1 MEVCKEGKE
10 EEPRRRFNAQEALV
24 WPKRQAG
31 VVSQKVGAVRFS
43 FAPCSVAVSVL
54 LHVNLFDRYLLGE
67 WLKMLGLLLAATMG
81 LLLMASLYDE
91 FRDLMQT
98 GASTAEILL
107 YFVTLTPSFLSVV
120 FPLSMLLSLLFV
132 LGKLHRNNELTAMR
146 AAGLNIFATT
156 RSLWLA
162 GVVFCGVS
170 LLLNSRVVPWS
181 VEASGSLLQ
190 SFQQR
195 AEAQSSGVALGL
207 VSSVTFDNQQ
217 RNRMWFINRYSRY
230 QGVAYG
236 VSISEMDAQRRE
248 KTRIMARE
256 GRYDPVAQSWSFK
269 DGREM
274 WFDPELGELQRSV
287 VFAEKTIPYFR
298 EDPSLML
305 LIDRKPSDLS
315 FNQLRRIT
323 EYFAADNNPKVVRY
337 EVRYY
342 ALLANT
348 LGPLIIIAIAIP
360 FAVSGVRVN
369 PAVGVSKSIGLFFL
383 YFILTSIA
391 SLIGDKGYVQPLWAA
406 CIPNL
411 AMTGLAT
418 VLFGRM
424 R

>member
-1 MEVCKEGKE
+1 
-10 EEPRRRFNAQEALV
+10 
-24 WPKRQAG
+24 
-31 VVSQKVGAVRFS
+31 
-43 FAPCSVAVSVL
+43 
-54 LHVNLFDRYLLGE
+54 
-67 WLKMLGLLLAATMG
+67 MLGLLLAATMG

-91 FRDLMQT
+91 FRDLTQT
-98 GASTAEILL
+98 GANAHEIFL
-107 YFVTLTPSFLSVV
+107 YFATLTPSFLSVV
-120 FPLSMLLSLLFV
+120 LPLSMLLSLLFV

-146 AAGLNIFATT
+146 AAGLNIFSTT

-162 GVVFCGVS
+162 GIVFCGIS

-181 VEASGSLLQ
+181 VEASASLLQ

-195 AEAQSSGVALGL
+195 AEEQKSGSGVALGL
-207 VSSVTFDNQQ
+207 VPSVTFDNQKQ
-217 RNRMWFINRYSRY
+217 NRMWFINRYSRY
-230 QGVAYG
+230 TNVAYG

-256 GRYDPVAQSWSFK
+256 GVYNPVARTWSFK

-274 WFDPELGELQRSV
+274 WFDTEAGELQRSV
-287 VFAEKTIPYFR
+287 AFKEKTIPHYR
-298 EDPSLML
+298 EDPTLMM
-305 LIDRKPSDLS
+305 LIDQKPSNLS
-315 FNQLRRIT
+315 FNQLQRIT
-323 EYFAADNNPKVVRY
+323 EYFASDNNPKVIPY

-342 ALLANT
+342 SLLANT
-348 LGPLIIIAIAIP
+348 IGPLIIIAIAIP

-383 YFILTSIA
+383 YYILASIA
-391 SLIGDKGYVQPLWAA
+391 TLLGGKGYLDPMWAA
-406 CIPNL
+406 AMPNL